1 MGVFVN
7 AEGRVFD
14 LNQKA
19 EHPEGK
25 IELLDGSVI
34 DGYPLEQKKEE
45 VDNEFALDTT
55 GEYLQLHR
63 HKTVPE
69 QREEAAARR
78 KRREEVEELFLKNAF
93 YLWAHSEDILSDS
106 RMFLT
111 PIPVQSGLAYTG
123 TSGFNNPTL
132 GVYIEWWLTCMS
144 SRVIKEDGSYELVWF
159 LSGSPLSGANC
170 SSAVNE
176 KGETRT
182 TPLSPFRDA
191 WQPFVAVNRRYDRCK
206 EKYQAY
212 TLEEVL
218 DILHGRPE
226 NEKECQLFQLRR
238 KEECQLFLLRR
249 RVECLHHLLDKKKG
263 ELHRLSGEHGS
274 LWNKFCRL
282 MVMHNYKKVKK
293 FYDDYHEQERICE
306 ERVREQS
313 QRRREAIA
321 RKDEYSATDF
331 QNVMTSV
338 KQQKSKLREDLRK
351 FKEDG
356 LHEVFPDDDVPYWKM
371 EKIVSEIESEV
382 KEESDSE
389 TLAED

>member
-34 DGYPLEQKKEE
+34 EGYPLEQEQEE
-45 VDNEFALDTT
+45 VNNEFALDTT

-63 HKTVPE
+63 QKTVPE

-93 YLWAHSEDILSDS
+93 YLWAHSEEILSDS

-123 TSGFNNPTL
+123 RSGFNNPTL
-132 GVYIEWWLTCMS
+132 GVYIEWWLTCTA
-144 SRVIKEDGSYELVWF
+144 SRVMKEDGSYELVWF

-182 TPLSPFRDA
+182 TPLSAFRDA
-191 WQPFVAVNRRYDRCK
+191 WQSFVAVNIRYDRCK
-206 EKYQAY
+206 EKYRAY

-218 DILHGRPE
+218 DILRSRPE
-226 NEKECQLFQLRR
+226 NEEQ
-238 KEECQLFLLRR
+238 CQLFLLKRK
-249 RVECLHHLLDKKKG
+249 VECLHHLLDKRKG

-306 ERVREQS
+306 ERVKEQS
-313 QRRREAIA
+313 QRRRDAIA
-321 RKDEYSATDF
+321 RKDEYSTTDF

-338 KQQKSKLREDLRK
+338 KQQKIKLREELRK
-351 FKEDG
+351 FKEEG
-356 LHEVFPDDDVPYWKM
+356 LHEVFPADDVPYWKM
-371 EKIVSEIESEV
+371 EKIVSEIESEIR
-382 KEESDSE
+382 EAPDSE
-389 TLAED
+389 TLTED